1 MKADIS
7 RSTFDARKDYSG
19 VRMQQ
24 GRVQV
29 DADWNEQLDIQR
41 HRERTARGD
50 IIGAAGVPRNGV
62 DWEAGDRGGFEV
74 TLADSDD
81 ELKLSP
87 GRIYVDGI
95 LCELREDDD
104 AAATVDPVGLGE
116 ESEGGIYLVYLD
128 VWERDVHAGEDPSI
142 VDPALLVPDTAV
154 RSKVEWVVR
163 AERLE
168 DDAAPSPDA
177 CTDALEELLRG
188 EDAVPRL
195 SAFVDEGESSEGPCI
210 IPSVA
215 GYRGIENQLYRV
227 EVHRGSGQAGAQP
240 TFKWSR
246 ENGAAIF
253 GVETLSN
260 FEVSLRDEGVDG
272 KFGLADNDL
281 VEVVSVERESRGE
294 QPGPMARIE
303 KKPGKGPRAYEL
315 EVLDQPAAYNEI
327 AQAFQPGDQVYLRRW
342 DHGDAAS
349 LDEGGVA
356 LEEGVE
362 LELEHGVKVE
372 FEAAERIYRS
382 GDYWLVAARAANDR
396 RGSGDVL
403 WPSDPGDDEVPQF
416 LPPEGVQHHYAPL
429 CVVKVDAD
437 GPAYSLAAADEEASD
452 CRKLFPPL
460 TDIRATDVSYDN
472 GECTR
477 IEEASNVQEA
487 IDELCHKIN
496 DTCEFVLRA
505 GRDWRAELEAFV
517 AGRQTV
523 HICVPPETFVLD
535 SPLVFEELET
545 VRISGAGRES
555 RFDAGSGRRALVFNE
570 CDHVEVLDVSVSAG
584 VEDDSQKRRGALSF
598 VDCVD
603 VTVRDVDVACEG
615 SWEEHTSCIYARFSH
630 AEDAHNERASDIA
643 LEVSGC
649 DLKVGHRQK
658 GVMVLDAGRL
668 RVEKNRIWVDPE
680 DPAARVAE
688 LAKNASQ
695 RKQFID
701 RLFASPVEEFTEQP
715 GPGKQSVRYSGHSVT
730 FETDPNIFAKW
741 GELVEAEQ
749 PEGIDS
755 PGELLDE
762 LRELARAMIFDGEIP
777 AVEDSDR
784 WRFWVDRVRRGVE
797 EHAYAVGGIVVA
809 GQIAHRVRV
818 VQNDIERAVRG
829 VHVGLSDAN
838 TASGSLAADDV
849 LISDNH
855 IDVAVPYGYNRERH
869 GIFVGNFGKLAID
882 GNRLELTQASGFF
895 PGTCDGVRVYGRPG
909 LHMTIKDNYA
919 TSFEPGIHTVF
930 LQDNP
935 EDKPWPAVWSVVDNL
950 ARCDLMR
957 TPDPRTGE
965 PIEVEHSRVHNV
977 RNLS

>member
-41 HRERTARGD
+41 HRERAARGD

-62 DWEAGDRGGFEV
+62 DWEDGDRGGFEIA
-74 TLADSDD
+74 LADSGGAL
-81 ELKLSP
+81 ELSP

-95 LCELREDDD
+95 LCELREADA
-104 AAATVDPVGLGE
+104 AAATVDPVGLSGE
-116 ESEGGIYLVYLD
+116 ADAGIYLVYLD

-163 AERLE
+163 AVRLE
-168 DDAAPSPDA
+168 DDAVPSPDD
-177 CTDALEELLRG
+177 CRDALEELLRG

-210 IPSVA
+210 VPSAA

-227 EVHRGSGQAGAQP
+227 EVHRGNDEDAGAQP

-246 ENGAAIF
+246 ENGAAVF
-253 GVETLSN
+253 GVETFSN
-260 FEVSLRDEGVDG
+260 FEVSLLDDGVDG

-294 QPGPMARIE
+294 QPGPMARVE
-303 KKPGKGPRAYEL
+303 KKPGKGPRAFEL
-315 EVLDQPAAYNEI
+315 EVLDQPAVYDEI
-327 AQAFQPGDQVYLRRW
+327 SQSFQPGDQVYLRRW

-349 LDEGGVA
+349 LDGGGVA
-356 LEEGVE
+356 IEEGVE

-372 FEAAERIYRS
+372 FEAAERTYRS
-382 GDYWLVAARAANDR
+382 GDFWLVAARAANDR

-403 WPSDPGDDEVPQF
+403 WPSEPGDDEVPQF

-437 GPAYSLAAADEEASD
+437 GPAYSLAAEDEEASD

-460 TDIRATDVSYDN
+460 NDIRATDVSYEN
-472 GECTR
+472 TGCAAV
-477 IEEASNVQEA
+477 EEASNVQEA
-487 IDELCHKIN
+487 IDNLCDNIN

-505 GRDWRAELEAFV
+505 DRDWRAELEAFV
-517 AGRQTV
+517 EDRQTV

-555 RFDAGSGRRALVFNE
+555 RFDAGSGRRALVFKE
-570 CDHVEVLDVSVSAG
+570 CDHVDVLDVSVRAG
-584 VEDDSQKRRGALSF
+584 VEDDSQNQNRRGAISF
-598 VDCVD
+598 VDCID
-603 VTVRDVDVACEG
+603 VTVRDVDVACAG
-615 SWEEHTSCIYARFSH
+615 SWAERTSCIYARFSH
-630 AEDAHNERASDIA
+630 DEHASDRA

-668 RVEKNRIWVDPE
+668 RVENNRIWVDSD
-680 DPAARVAE
+680 DPAASWAE

-695 RKQFID
+695 RKQFVD
-701 RLFASPVEEFTEQP
+701 RLFASPVEEFAEQLDP
-715 GPGKQSVRYSGHSVT
+715 GRQSVRYSGQSVT
-730 FETDPNIFAKW
+730 FETDPDMFVEW

-749 PEGIDS
+749 PEGIESVDD
-755 PGELLDE
+755 LLAH
-762 LRELARAMIFDGEIP
+762 LRKRARAMIFDEESP
-777 AVEDSDR
+777 AVENSDR
-784 WRFWVDRVRRGVE
+784 WDTWLSGVRTYIEKPYAMGGVV
-797 EHAYAVGGIVVA
+797 AA
-809 GQIAHRVRV
+809 GQIARRVRV
-818 VQNDIERAVRG
+818 VQNDIEGAVRG

-838 TASGSLAADDV
+838 TASGSLAAEDV
-849 LISDNH
+849 LIRDNH
-855 IDVAVPYGYNRERH
+855 LDVAIPYGYNRERH
-869 GIFVGNFGKLAID
+869 GIFVGNFEKLAID
-882 GNRLELTQASGFF
+882 GNRLNAVHAYGFF
-895 PGTCDGVRVYGRPG
+895 PGPCDGVRVYGRPG
-909 LHMTIKDNYA
+909 FHMTIKDNYA
-919 TSFEPGIHTVF
+919 TSFQPGIHTVF
-930 LQDNP
+930 IQDNP
-935 EDKPWPAVWSVVDNL
+935 EEKPWPAVWSVVDNL
-950 ARCDLMR
+950 ARCHLRCIPEND
-957 TPDPRTGE
+957 
-965 PIEVEHSRVHNV
+965 EHFNIVHPQVHNV
-977 RNLS
+977 RNLG